1 MNYWQF
7 RLRLYREY
15 LKQWLDSI
23 KQMSLAIVALF
34 PLAISALVLFPFLA
48 WGVLAE
54 SAINNELWIYTL
66 WGYLLFVYCWMILQK
81 DGILGVKSELYIN
94 SLPVGRSTRD
104 WCELGLSLYG
114 ANLFILGPLF
124 IFLVLFK
131 HGAEQVLH
139 IPFGHFVEKLAP
151 ATGLLILCTYYCISA
166 VKVTRLPF
174 FSLFILP
181 LFIVPWSQE
190 LTKIQCLV
198 LWCVAILIE
207 RVIPTPSIVIG
218 TWLKGYYRLFF
229 QSDMASP
236 RAEGLRLVALLLMLI
251 MLQAMFNGV
260 HADVKTN
267 VASFLS
273 FTSALLMASS
283 LFDTQAVCR
292 HYRYY
297 LTSLPIS
304 KFKLTMTSVS
314 YVMLKALVGL
324 AVIACLDIFEL
335 QHWALWCLFYM
346 TSLLGILYQPKWFF
360 TFPVVAAVL
369 VLVLGS

>member
-34 PLAISALVLFPFLA
+34 PLAISALLFFPFLA

-54 SAINNELWIYTL
+54 SATNNEVWIYTL
-66 WGYLLFVYCWMILQK
+66 WGYLLFVYSWMILQK
-81 DGILGVKSELYIN
+81 DGILGTTHRLYIN
-94 SLPVGRSTRD
+94 SLAVSRSKKD
-104 WCELGLSLYG
+104 WCELGLTLYG
-114 ANLFILGPLF
+114 ANLFILGPLV
-124 IFLVLFK
+124 IFLLLFK
-131 HGAEQVLH
+131 HGAEQILH
-139 IPFGHFVEKLAP
+139 LPFGYVIEKLAP
-151 ATGLLILCTYYCISA
+151 AGGLLILCTYYCISA

-174 FSLFILP
+174 LSLLIIP
-181 LFIVPWSQE
+181 LFIMPWAQE

-198 LWCVAILIE
+198 LWCGAILIE
-207 RVIPTPSIVIG
+207 RIIPVPSIVIG
-218 TWLKGYYRLFF
+218 TWLKGYHRLFI
-229 QSDMASP
+229 QGDMDYP

-260 HADVKTN
+260 LADVKTH

-283 LFDTQAVCR
+283 LFDTQALCR
-292 HYRYY
+292 QYNYY
-297 LTSLPIS
+297 LTSLPAS
-304 KFKLTMTSVS
+304 QLKLTLASVS

-324 AVIACLDIFEL
+324 VMIAYLDIFEA
-335 QHWALWCLFYM
+335 QHWALWSLFYV
-346 TSLLGILYQPKWFF
+346 TSLVGILYLPKWFF
-360 TFPVVAAVL
+360 TFPTVAAVL
-369 VLVLGS
+369 VFVVGI